1 MLQPVKKLCLLLLVC
16 LCLGASSI
24 ESKRA
29 DIQARIDTGSKA
41 LATLDQQIAAL
52 TAERTRIANNLI
64 ALQGALQVLDELKAE
79 DKPAT
84 K

>member
-1 MLQPVKKLCLLLLVC
+1 MKKIVLLILVC
-16 LCLGASSI
+16 FCLGASSI
-24 ESKRA
+24 ENKRV
-29 DIQARIDTGSKA
+29 DIQARIETGNKA
-41 LATLDQQIAAL
+41 LATLDQQIASL